1 MALVLIVNP
10 ELGWD
15 SVVAALD
22 SDDMTG
28 EQFDLL
34 EQKCTQHDY
43 ILIDWK
49 SISTVESFLSNYE

>member
-10 ELGWD
+10 ELGWY
-15 SVVAALD
+15 SVVATFD

-34 EQKCTQHDY
+34 EQKCEQHDY

-49 SISTVESFLSNYE
+49 SISTIESFVSNYE